1 MKCLHIEL
9 GGKTFPCSNKVVK
22 IKKNK
27 NPIPRWDERLKAF
40 RKKRKKKKDKG
51 SKRESDSSIIS
62 EQSAETKA
70 HRRVSHITE
79 ECIGIRV

>member
-1 MKCLHIEL
+1 MKRLHIEL

-40 RKKRKKKKDKG
+40 RKKRKKKKK
-51 SKRESDSSIIS
+51 
-62 EQSAETKA
+62 TKA
-70 HRRVSHITE
+70 VRERVILLSSQNSQLRPKLTA
-79 ECIGIRV
+79 GSRTSQRSALA

>member
-1 MKCLHIEL
+1 MKRLHIEL

-40 RKKRKKKKDKG
+40 RKKRKKKK
-51 SKRESDSSIIS
+51 R
-62 EQSAETKA
+62 Q
-70 HRRVSHITE
+70 RQ
-79 ECIGIRV
+79 